1 MMIFYNITNQRGVL
15 KVKNKIMKRAGSVV
29 LALSMLAGGAAAM
42 LPVTAESSIEVRA
55 ADSYKT
61 FGDFKYV
68 VSPYENTIAI
78 TDYTGKSTD
87 VVIPK
92 TIEGKKVTSVTLPD
106 SFDTVGHAVFA
117 ECTTLKK
124 VVLPQSVT
132 GLMSYSFL
140 GSTSLEEVNIPDKV
154 DWIGEMVFSGTAI
167 KTIRIP
173 KGVESITNSTFSG
186 CRKLTDVVLSEGL
199 TGIYLGAFNN
209 CVNLKKIV
217 IPASVKHMD
226 TSGLGFKNWKMNNGS
241 VSGDKISGFTIY
253 GTPGTAAQSYAKKY
267 GFKFVDVK
275 NVPIESVNLNMT
287 STTIGVKETVNLK
300 ATINPYFASGTEL
313 KWRTSDSKV
322 LKVDSSG
329 KVTTVGTG
337 TAWITART
345 VNGKEKSCKITVKK
359 APDKI
364 TLTKGVLT
372 LGVGEKYTLGSSV
385 NDGAASSQRTYRTS
399 NSSIVKM
406 TRTSWVGDFVAQKPG
421 VAYVTVKSYNGKES
435 TCKVT
440 VKAAPTKV
448 TLNKTSLTLK
458 VGQSASL
465 SANVG
470 NSGCATRTFRT
481 SNSSVVKMTKTSW
494 TGEFKAVKKGVAYV
508 TVRTY
513 NGKEASCKVTVV

>member
-1 MMIFYNITNQRGVL
+1 M
-15 KVKNKIMKRAGSVV
+15 KVKIMKRTGSAI
-29 LALSMLAGGAAAM
+29 LALSILAGGAAAVVP
-42 LPVTAESSIEVRA
+42 LTAESSIEVRA
-55 ADSYKT
+55 ASTEK
-61 FGDFKYV
+61 DFKTEKD
-68 VSPYENTIAI
+68 SKGNLII
-78 TDYTGKSTD
+78 TEYTGSAKDIVVPAKIGGVPVVRVKSFGND
-87 VVIPK
+87 QHNK
-92 TIEGKKVTSVTLPD
+92 NFVTSVTISEGIKRIDDYLFHD
-106 SFDTVGHAVFA
+106 FYYESS
-117 ECTTLKK
+117 LKSIYIAD
-124 VVLPQSVT
+124 SVT
-132 GLMSYSFL
+132 DFGDARYGGWDNTETSDTGQGLKCVWIESLETIRLPKGFKTINFECFY
-140 GSTSLEEVNIPDKV
+140 GCTSLKEVTIPDGVKKIDIYAFGHCKNLAKLVVPESVTNMEDAFISWTDPEIKSNCPKLVIYGVKNSYAQKYANKNNIPFKE
-154 DWIGEMVFSGTAI
+154 IA
-167 KTIRIP
+167 
-173 KGVESITNSTFSG
+173 
-186 CRKLTDVVLSEGL
+186 
-199 TGIYLGAFNN
+199 A
-209 CVNLKKIV
+209 
-217 IPASVKHMD
+217 AS
-226 TSGLGFKNWKMNNGS
+226 
-241 VSGDKISGFTIY
+241 
-253 GTPGTAAQSYAKKY
+253 
-267 GFKFVDVK
+267 
-275 NVPIESVNLNMT
+275 SVNLS
-287 STTIGVKETVNLK
+287 STAMSLGKGETFKLN
-300 ATINPYFASGTEL
+300 ATVSPSNAVDKTVT
-313 KWRTSDSKV
+313 WRTSDSKI
-322 LKVDSSG
+322 LTVDRNGSG
-329 KVTTVGTG
+329 KAVGTG

-481 SNSSVVKMTKTSW
+481 SNSSVVKMTKTNW
-494 TGEFKAVKKGVAYV
+494 TGEFKAVKKGVAYI

>member
-1 MMIFYNITNQRGVL
+1 MPVVRVKSFG
-15 KVKNKIMKRAGSVV
+15 KNKG
-29 LALSMLAGGAAAM
+29 
-42 LPVTAESSIEVRA
+42 
-55 ADSYKT
+55 
-61 FGDFKYV
+61 F
-68 VSPYENTIAI
+68 
-78 TDYTGKSTD
+78 
-87 VVIPK
+87 
-92 TIEGKKVTSVTLPD
+92 VTSVTISEGIKKIDDYLFLSLRND
-106 SFDTVGHAVFA
+106 ENGRCS
-117 ECTTLKK
+117 LKSIYIAD
-124 VVLPQSVT
+124 SVT
-132 GLMSYSFL
+132 DLGDARYGGWDNTETSDTGQGLKCVWIESLETIRLPKGFKTINFECFY
-140 GSTSLEEVNIPDKV
+140 GCTSLKEVTIPDGVKKIDIFAFGHCENLAKLVIPESVTTIDDAFISWTDPEIKSNCPKLVIYGVKNSYAQKYANKNNIPFKE
-154 DWIGEMVFSGTAI
+154 IA
-167 KTIRIP
+167 
-173 KGVESITNSTFSG
+173 
-186 CRKLTDVVLSEGL
+186 
-199 TGIYLGAFNN
+199 A
-209 CVNLKKIV
+209 
-217 IPASVKHMD
+217 AS
-226 TSGLGFKNWKMNNGS
+226 S
-241 VSGDKISGFTIY
+241 VSLSSTAMSLGKGETFKLNATVSPSNAADK
-253 GTPGTAAQSYAKKY
+253 
-267 GFKFVDVK
+267 
-275 NVPIESVNLNMT
+275 
-287 STTIGVKETVNLK
+287 TV
-300 ATINPYFASGTEL
+300 T
-313 KWRTSDSKV
+313 WRTSNSKI
-322 LKVDSSG
+322 LTVDQKGSG
-329 KVTTVGTG
+329 KAVGTG

-364 TLTKGVLT
+364 TLTKGVLTLGKGVLT